1 MSIADDI
8 AAYLVAQSTAF
19 TLLSG
24 TAGNLGKMIMLD
36 NEHIADT
43 FASIYET
50 GGGASEYSFST
61 STGGVTVEF
70 ERPSFQ
76 VLSRSTTYTIARSQ
90 AQVAHTLLDGLA
102 DKNLPTAT
110 GIRYIQ
116 ITAIQSPFFV
126 NRDEN
131 DRFIASVNF
140 DAWREPT

>member
-24 TAGNLGKMIMLD
+24 TSGNLGKMVMLD
-36 NEHIADT
+36 NAHVADT

-50 GGGASEYSFST
+50 GGGASEYAFST
-61 STGGVTVEF
+61 STGAATIVF

-76 VLSRSTTYTIARSQ
+76 VLSRSTVYTTARSQ
-90 AQVAHTLLDGLA
+90 AQTAYTLLDGLA
-102 DKNLPTAT
+102 GKNLPTAT
-110 GIRYIQ
+110 GTRYLQ

-131 DRFIASVNF
+131 ERYIVSVNF
-140 DAWREPT
+140 DAWKEV